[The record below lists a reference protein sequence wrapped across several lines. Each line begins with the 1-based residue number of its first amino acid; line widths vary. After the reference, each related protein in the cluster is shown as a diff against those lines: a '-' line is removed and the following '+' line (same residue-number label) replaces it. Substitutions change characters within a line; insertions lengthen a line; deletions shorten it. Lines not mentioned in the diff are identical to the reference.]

1 MRGLAAAVTMAL
13 GLWIFRGPMPGMATS
28 GTAMAEMAM
37 AGGAT
42 PMALLAAVHAGG
54 AGRSPAP
61 GAGGGCAL
69 CIGCCPGSATP
80 PPNPLGLRFD
90 QAPAAVP
97 AGAAPAPALPP
108 RSVVLH
114 WQPQPIGP
122 PAPHVS

>member
-1 MRGLAAAVTMAL
+1 MRGLSAVLAIAL
-13 GLWIFRGPMPGMATS
+13 GLWIFGRPMPGMAGQTS
-28 GTAMAEMAM
+28 VAMAMPATA
-37 AGGAT
+37 AG
-42 PMALLAAVHAGG
+42 HAHG
-54 AGRSPAP
+54 PAP
-61 GAGGGCAL
+61 AHEPQQGGSCGL

-122 PAPHVS
+122 PAPPVS